1 MRDPIKHLQRLP
13 WLTLLQVALVTLLF
27 AVGIELLLGVA
38 SQSIPAIAAALNVL
52 ARNPLL
58 GIGFQLAYAAGVGA
72 LAVLCLERVARSPIT
87 TGQLWG
93 LVPCL
98 LLGIAIAIPLKLLP
112 LGWLGLGEGSLGGII
127 VGIFWKGQPYWRS
140 FRRW

>member
-1 MRDPIKHLQRLP
+1 MRDPIKQLQRLP
-13 WLTLLQVALVTLLF
+13 WLTLLQVTLLTMLF
-27 AVGIELLLGVA
+27 AVGIELLIGVA
-38 SQSIPAIAAALNVL
+38 SQSFPAIANALNVL
-52 ARNPLL
+52 AGNPLL
-58 GIGFQLAYAAGVGA
+58 GIAFQLAYAAGVGA
-72 LAVLCLERVARSPIT
+72 FAVFCLERVGRSPIT

-98 LLGIAIAIPLKLLP
+98 LLGIAIATALKLLP
-112 LGWLGLGEGSLGGII
+112 LGWIGLGEGSLGGII